1 MDKKMTHVPD
11 GRENKPISSN
21 AVMCALLTHSHHYF
35 LVGFGAV
42 GAMVVVD
49 AMVAYDATVSFD
61 AMVAFDPIAAADA
74 FTSFAFILATATMM
88 SM

>member
-1 MDKKMTHVPD
+1 MDKMTHVPD
-11 GRENKPISSN
+11 ARENKPISSN
-21 AVMCALLTHSHHYF
+21 AVLCALLTHGHHYF
-35 LVGFGAV
+35 LAGFGAV
-42 GAMVVVD
+42 GAMVAVD
-49 AMVAYDATVSFD
+49 ATVAYDATVSID